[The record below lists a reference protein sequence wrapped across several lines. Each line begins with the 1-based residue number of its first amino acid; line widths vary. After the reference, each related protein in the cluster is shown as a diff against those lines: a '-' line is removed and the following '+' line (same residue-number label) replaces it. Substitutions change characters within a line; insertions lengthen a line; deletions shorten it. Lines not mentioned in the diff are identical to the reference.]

1 MKPVTNPAF
10 AERVTVPGSDHPY
23 PRAEKDARR
32 KPAAPS
38 NPDRADHPFAY
49 AIVNPQTGVVVFEG
63 SVADPT
69 AG

>member
-1 MKPVTNPAF
+1 MTPDM
-10 AERVTVPGSDHPY
+10 TV
-23 PRAEKDARR
+23 
-32 KPAAPS
+32 
-38 NPDRADHPFAY
+38 RADHPFAY